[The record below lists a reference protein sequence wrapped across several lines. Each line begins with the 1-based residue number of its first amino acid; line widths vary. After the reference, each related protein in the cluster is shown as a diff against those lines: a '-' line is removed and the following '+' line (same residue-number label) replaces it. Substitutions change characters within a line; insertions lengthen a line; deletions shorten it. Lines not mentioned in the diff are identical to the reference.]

1 MLYHGAVEISEGVDS
16 FDRKA
21 DLTIMPVVIQITG
34 LQWHIITTWCGKQT
48 LYIIIRII
56 IKTD

>member
-34 LQWHIITTWCGKQT
+34 LQWHRFYNNNLVW
-48 LYIIIRII
+48 
-56 IKTD
+56 